1 MSSGEVS
8 LSPFPPHVPTPI
20 HFGKKSPRHVPQHIY
35 QNKKFVLKH
44 PRDLSGLALGS
55 NQENVRNCKPPTRP
69 GLRQIPTPRGVD
81 QVELYERPDDDEPM
95 TGSPVLVS
103 RGNPEAGSS

>member
-1 MSSGEVS
+1 MPTRQSEVVSPANFVRCPLEKRCSPLSS
-8 LSPFPPHVPTPI
+8 HVPTPI
-20 HFGKKSPRHVPQHIY
+20 HFGKNPPRHVPQHIY

-44 PRDLSGLALGS
+44 PRDLIGMALGS

-81 QVELYERPDDDEPM
+81 QVEYMRGLM
-95 TGSPVLVS
+95 TMN
-103 RGNPEAGSS
+103 R